1 MAKVTSYRSEQ
12 RLDDGYELLPVL
24 AGVSQQ
30 SGTDQDVVRAKLPEL
45 LSQDW
50 DFGDSQV
57 ERPRCPGQGPFHGS
71 DKFCLEQRADAALH
85 GRAMLLMAVVAPPD
99 GVEEV
104 SSDDHLEFRRRIK
117 GLEGGW
123 GPPRAEVGRPVRVV
137 RLTLLPQCLVPPV
150 VPLQSRLIWSLIAGA
165 RDSRRSRRQPAIA
178 GRHLGNV
185 ADEQADHQGL
195 GLIGTDQPACLIHF
209 MHCSHL
215 SLRENC
221 MIVAW
226 AQRTQGESA
235 AVMTCRHDGCMTDW
249 QRWHTPYDDPTSAL
263 SARCQRGCPWSRS
276 SSHRLWAAA
285 PFGPLRLLSLCS
297 GQGRDVLPVL
307 ASIRGV
313 VTSLAA
319 LSS

>member
-12 RLDDGYELLPVL
+12 RFDDGYELLPVL
-24 AGVSQQ
+24 GGVPQQ

-57 ERPRCPGQGPFHGS
+57 EWPPCPDQGAFHGS
-71 DKFCLEQRADAALH
+71 DKLCLEQRADAALH

-104 SSDDHLEFRRRIK
+104 GSDDLLEFRRRVE

-123 GPPRAEVGRPVRVV
+123 GPPGAEVRGPVRAV

-150 VPLQSRLIWSLIAGA
+150 VPLQSRRIWSLVSGA
-165 RDSRRSRRQPAIA
+165 RDGRRSRRQPAIA
-178 GRHLGNV
+178 GGHPGNV

-195 GLIGTDQPACLIHF
+195 GLIGTDLPACLIRF
-209 MHCSHL
+209 MHGSHL
-215 SLRENC
+215 SPRENC

-226 AQRTQGESA
+226 AHGRKA
-235 AVMTCRHDGCMTDW
+235 MANRRHGPAPSWEPRPTPAMPLQLDRLQVPDGLAQPHRNLDLATRALTNVATDV
-249 QRWHTPYDDPTSAL
+249 DDQDL
-263 SARCQRGCPWSRS
+263 V
-276 SSHRLWAAA
+276 SHLN
-285 PFGPLRLLSLCS
+285 L
-297 GQGRDVLPVL
+297 VPV
-307 ASIRGV
+307 
-313 VTSLAA
+313 
-319 LSS
+319 